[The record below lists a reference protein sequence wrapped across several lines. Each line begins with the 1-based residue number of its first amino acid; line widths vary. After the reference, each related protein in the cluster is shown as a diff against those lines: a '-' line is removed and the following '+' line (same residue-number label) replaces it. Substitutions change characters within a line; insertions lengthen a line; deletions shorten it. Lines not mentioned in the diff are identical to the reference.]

1 MKRDYYEVLGVSRNA
16 DAAAIKK
23 AYRKLAKKYHPDS
36 NEGNASAAEHFKEVN
51 EAYDVLSDEKK
62 RKLYD
67 QFGHAAFEEGAGN
80 YGGAQGN
87 PFGSGFGGSQGN
99 PFGGG
104 FQGSYSDGNGYHE
117 FHFENGEDMDDIL
130 KNIFGGGFKKSKS
143 SGGFGGSGFGTGG
156 FHGSGFGGFGSGS
169 NGFGSGFGSGGSDF
183 HSQGFGGPYSSKGED
198 LHADVT
204 VSFDEAAF
212 GGKKVIRLQSSNG
225 GVQNYEVNIPAGIES
240 GKSIRLKGK
249 GHPGI
254 GGGEAGDLLLKVN
267 VQDKPGYRREGRD
280 VYTTVNIPFTTAVFG
295 GEAKV
300 HTIYGDV
307 LCNIKPGTQSGTKIR
322 LRGKGI
328 VAMNNPSV
336 HGDEY
341 ATVQIEVPTNLTPDA
356 RRKLKEFEQ
365 ECNGNRRSRGFGS
378 GSAA

>member
-1 MKRDYYEVLGVSRNA
+1 MSVKRDYYEVLGLSKGA
-16 DAAAIKK
+16 DAGSIKK
-23 AYRKLAKKYHPDS
+23 AYRKLAKKYHPDT
-36 NEGNASAAEHFKEVN
+36 NQGDKQAEKKFKEVT
-51 EAYDVLSDEKK
+51 EAYTVLSDPEKK
-62 RKLYD
+62 KMYD
-67 QFGHAAFEEGAGN
+67 QFGHAAFDQGASADPFGKDTS
-80 YGGAQGN
+80 GN
-87 PFGSGFGGSQGN
+87 PFSGGSYHRAYTNGNGGYQEYHFESGNMDDMFGDIFGNMFHGGTSRKTSSGFGNG
-99 PFGGG
+99 FHGG
-104 FQGSYSDGNGYHE
+104 FQ
-117 FHFENGEDMDDIL
+117 
-130 KNIFGGGFKKSKS
+130 
-143 SGGFGGSGFGTGG
+143 SGGFQSK
-156 FHGSGFGGFGSGS
+156 
-169 NGFGSGFGSGGSDF
+169 GSDLNA
-183 HSQGFGGPYSSKGED
+183 E
-198 LHADVT
+198 VT
-204 VSFDEAAF
+204 VGFDEAAF
-212 GGKKVIRLQSSNG
+212 GGKKVIRLQRSNG

-249 GHPGI
+249 GYPGV

-267 VQDKPGYRREGRD
+267 VQDKPGYKREGRD

-341 ATVQIEVPTNLTPDA
+341 ATVQIEVPTNLTPEA

-365 ECNGNRRSRGFGS
+365 ECNGSRRSRGFGS

>member
-1 MKRDYYEVLGVSRNA
+1 MGD
-16 DAAAIKK
+16 I
-23 AYRKLAKKYHPDS
+23 
-36 NEGNASAAEHFKEVN
+36 
-51 EAYDVLSDEKK
+51 
-62 RKLYD
+62 
-67 QFGHAAFEEGAGN
+67 FGDM
-80 YGGAQGN
+80 
-87 PFGSGFGGSQGN
+87 FGG
-99 PFGGG
+99 
-104 FQGSYSDGNGYHE
+104 
-117 FHFENGEDMDDIL
+117 L
-130 KNIFGGGFKKSKS
+130 
-143 SGGFGGSGFGTGG
+143 
-156 FHGSGFGGFGSGS
+156 FHGRGGNSRR
-169 NGFGSGFGSGGSDF
+169 
-183 HSQGFGGPYSSKGED
+183 SSYQMKGED
-198 LHADVT
+198 LHADVM

-249 GHPGI
+249 GYPGV

-267 VQDKPGYRREGRD
+267 VQDKPGYKREGRD

-341 ATVQIEVPTNLTPDA
+341 ATVQIEVPTNLTPEA

-365 ECNGNRRSRGFGS
+365 ECNGSRRSRGFGS